1 MARSTSRAARAGSGD
16 VVALSEVALERRFP
30 HDVGV
35 GRMASYLTGIA
46 LNLVLIAYL
55 AQLRAYEDCACA
67 EVRGWMPTFLPYALA
82 FSIMLVPFTLFLRT
96 RLDVMASMW
105 RSGALKALGV
115 FALGLGLLKAYAM
128 LNYALDLYRCQCAS
142 DWRRLLMLWEGAIS
156 VLLYFAVLALIVYQL
171 VRFVF

>member
-1 MARSTSRAARAGSGD
+1 M
-16 VVALSEVALERRFP
+16 LSEAAVERRFP

-35 GRMASYLTGIA
+35 GRMASYLMGIA

-105 RSGALKALGV
+105 RSGALKALGL
-115 FALGLGLLKAYAM
+115 FAFGVGLVKAYAM

-142 DWRRLLMLWEGAIS
+142 DWRRMLMLWEGAIS
-156 VLLYFAVLALIVYQL
+156 VLLYFALLALIGYMAL
-171 VRFVF
+171 RSVF